1 LTRRSEFLL
10 VYGEGIRVSGD
21 RLVLF
26 CRPSERGPRLGI
38 TATKK
43 YGDSVRRNRARRLVR
58 EAYRRARPL
67 FGPWDC
73 VVNVRFGTRG
83 AGLAEVET
91 ELRRLAAKARRR
103 LAPAEAR
110 P

>member
-1 LTRRSEFLL
+1 MTNPTPNSRPARSGAASALDLVHRPRRTRKH
-10 VYGEGIRVSGD
+10 D
-21 RLVLF
+21 W
-26 CRPSERGPRLGI
+26 
-38 TATKK
+38 
-43 YGDSVRRNRARRLVR
+43 ARRLVR